1 MKTIT
6 KRDYEEIV
14 FLKNI
19 SDHLQEER
27 EELYQRVKKILYVT
41 DDNWVTDYFDN
52 DSISFLE
59 LISHYGIELQK

>member
-41 DDNWVTDYFDN
+41 DDNSSHPIVTGKQ
-52 DSISFLE
+52 IGRA
-59 LISHYGIELQK
+59 HV

>member
-19 SDHLQEER
+19 SNHLAEEQ
-27 EELYQRVKKILYVT
+27 EELYQRVKKILYVN
-41 DDNWVTDYFDN
+41 DNDWLTDYFYNN
-52 DSISFLE
+52 DISFLE
-59 LISHYGIELQK
+59 LIAHYGIELQ

>member
-52 DSISFLE
+52 YSISFL
-59 LISHYGIELQK
+59 